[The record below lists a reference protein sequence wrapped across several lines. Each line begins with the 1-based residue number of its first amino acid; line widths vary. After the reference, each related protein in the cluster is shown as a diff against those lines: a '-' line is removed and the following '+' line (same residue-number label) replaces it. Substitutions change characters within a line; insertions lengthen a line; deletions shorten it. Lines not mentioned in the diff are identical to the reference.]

1 MNDGTVTGTPLVL
14 LVNDEEWTSR
24 SLESILKPNGYAVLL
39 SYTGKQSLELVS
51 RVSPDVLLLDL
62 QLPDMTAEELAPRL
76 RKMRNIRPSTP
87 VLFFTSGRIDRQRR
101 LECFRAGAW
110 QVLQPPFDPEEL
122 LVRLQRFVEAKQDA
136 DHALEQ
142 SQLDPVTGFY
152 NVQGLLRRASEIAAD
167 ASRSRRPVACV
178 VLGPASPE
186 GADDEVEVTELSPG
200 DGGARDDINKRLA
213 NVLLATTRISDAIAR
228 VGETEFVILAPG
240 TDPSG
245 ATRLA
250 ERLLEAVEDGT
261 AESEELPPPLRRL
274 KAGVHAVTETER
286 EAIFPEELLRK
297 ATTALRQAQGEGN
310 GSRLRRFDI
319 D

>member
-51 RVSPDVLLLDL
+51 RVSPDVLLVDL
-62 QLPDMTAEELAPRL
+62 NLPDMTAEELAPKL
-76 RKMRNIRPSTP
+76 RKMRNVRPSTP
-87 VLFFTSGRIDRQRR
+87 VLFFTSGRVDRQRR
-101 LECFRAGAW
+101 IECLRSGAW
-110 QVLQPPFDPEEL
+110 QVLQPPFDPDEL
-122 LVRLQRFVEAKQDA
+122 LVRLQRYVEAKQDA

-152 NVQGLLRRASEIAAD
+152 NVQGLLRRANEIAAD
-167 ASRSRRPVACV
+167 ATRSRRPLACV
-178 VLGPASPE
+178 VLGPSSPDGHE
-186 GADDEVEVTELSPG
+186 AEDEDADAGFADD
-200 DGGARDDINKRLA
+200 DISKQLA

-261 AESEELPPPLRRL
+261 DESEELLPPALRRL

-297 ATTALRQAQGEGN
+297 ATTALRQVQGEEN
-310 GSRLRRFDI
+310 GSRLRRFELD
-319 D
+319 

>member
-51 RVSPDVLLLDL
+51 RVSPDVLLVDL
-62 QLPDMTAEELAPRL
+62 NLPDMTAEELAPKL
-76 RKMRNIRPSTP
+76 RKMRNVRPSTP
-87 VLFFTSGRIDRQRR
+87 VLFFTSGRVDRQRR
-101 LECFRAGAW
+101 IECLRSGAW
-110 QVLQPPFDPEEL
+110 QVLQPPFDPDEL
-122 LVRLQRFVEAKQDA
+122 LVRLQRYVEAKQDA

-152 NVQGLLRRASEIAAD
+152 NVQGLLRRANEIAAD
-167 ASRSRRPVACV
+167 ATRSRRPLACV
-178 VLGPASPE
+178 VLGPSSPDGHDAE
-186 GADDEVEVTELSPG
+186 DEDADAGFADD
-200 DGGARDDINKRLA
+200 DISKQLA

-250 ERLLEAVEDGT
+250 ERLLEAVEAGT
-261 AESEELPPPLRRL
+261 DENQELPPALRRL

-297 ATTALRQAQGEGN
+297 ATTALRQVQGEEN
-310 GSRLRRFDI
+310 GSRLRRFELLD
-319 D
+319 

>member
-51 RVSPDVLLLDL
+51 RVSPDVLLVDL
-62 QLPDMTAEELAPRL
+62 NLPDMTAEELAPKL
-76 RKMRNIRPSTP
+76 RKMRNVRPSTP
-87 VLFFTSGRIDRQRR
+87 VLFFTSGRVDRQRR
-101 LECFRAGAW
+101 IECLRSGAW
-110 QVLQPPFDPEEL
+110 QVLQPPFDPDEL
-122 LVRLQRFVEAKQDA
+122 LVRLQRYVEAKQDA

-152 NVQGLLRRASEIAAD
+152 NVQGLLRRANEIAAD
-167 ASRSRRPVACV
+167 ATRSRRPLACV
-178 VLGPASPE
+178 VLGPSSPDGHGTE
-186 GADDEVEVTELSPG
+186 DENADAGFAE
-200 DGGARDDINKRLA
+200 DDISKRLA

-250 ERLLEAVEDGT
+250 ERLLEAVEAGT
-261 AESEELPPPLRRL
+261 DENQELPPALRRL

-297 ATTALRQAQGEGN
+297 ATTALRQVQGEEN
-310 GSRLRRFDI
+310 GSRLRRFELD
-319 D
+319 